1 MNESDTVDVLIV
13 TYNNR
18 DTIGRCLESTRAALS
33 DCIPGGTWTVSVFD
47 NASSDGTA
55 ELLCASYPW
64 ARVHYSET
72 NVLFGPAM
80 NWLVRSSSSK
90 YVILL
95 NPDTDLRDAKI
106 SHLVEVLDAHAD
118 VGIVSASLVGGDGNL
133 QPCAQGL
140 PTPKYELSRAIIGT
154 KLARATSGLW
164 NPEAVLTATEQGF
177 PVDEAH
183 HLGLIWTTCCAMRR
197 SDALY
202 FGPFSPEFPMYDGDV
217 DMCARMAVE
226 GWSGYLMSDVRILHL
241 GGLSSTASSKRQM
254 MRTGRHAYYRKWY
267 GGRRSLALRVALS
280 AVSNVKRLH
289 QHLGA

>member
-13 TYNNR
+13 TYNSR
-18 DTIGRCLESTRAALS
+18 DTIGRCLESTRADLS
-33 DCIPGGTWTVSVFD
+33 DCLPGGAWTVSVFD
-47 NASSDGTA
+47 NASTDGTA
-55 ELLCASYPW
+55 EFLCASYPW
-64 ARVHYSET
+64 ARVHYSRT

-95 NPDTDLRDAKI
+95 NPDTDLCGGKI
-106 SHLVEVLDAHAD
+106 IRLVEALDAHAD
-118 VGIVSASLVGGDGNL
+118 VGIVSASLVDASGNL
-133 QPCAQGL
+133 QPCAQEL
-140 PTPKYELSRAIIGT
+140 PTPKYELSRAIVGT
-154 KLARATSGLW
+154 KLARAMSNLW
-164 NPEAVLTATEQGF
+164 DPKATLVATERGF

-183 HLGLIWTTCCAMRR
+183 HLGFIWTTCCAMRR

-217 DMCARMAVE
+217 DLCARMAVE

-241 GGLSSTASSKRQM
+241 GGVSSTADSKRQM
-254 MRTGRHAYYRKWY
+254 MLNGRRAYYRKWY
-267 GGRRSLALRVALS
+267 GGLRSSALQVAL
-280 AVSNVKRLH
+280 AVVSNIKRLH